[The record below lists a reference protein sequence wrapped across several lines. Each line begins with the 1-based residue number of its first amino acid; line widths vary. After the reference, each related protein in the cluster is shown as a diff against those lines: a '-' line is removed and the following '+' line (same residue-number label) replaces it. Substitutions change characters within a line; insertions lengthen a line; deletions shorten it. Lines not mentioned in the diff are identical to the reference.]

1 MIKAIFFDV
10 DGTLVP
16 SGGQTLPAE
25 TLCALKELRRKGI
38 HLFIATGRH
47 ISMLDGIRADFEFD
61 GYGTMNGQ
69 LFVCGD
75 KTVCGNPIPA
85 QGVREIVEAAA
96 AEHFSCIFLAAAEG
110 WTNMANDAARAFLEE
125 FNVAAPPTMPLE
137 YALGREIYQVIVLLA
152 PEEDHLLLDRAAHLT
167 TTRWHPGFL
176 DALAPGGGKATG
188 VQAVLDHL
196 GLTPEEIMAF
206 GDGGNDIS
214 MLQLAHIGVATG
226 NAGDHVKAAADYVCP
241 PVEEQGVLEAFRHFG
256 LIE

>member
-16 SGGQTLPAE
+16 SGGQHLPAE
-25 TLCALKELRRKGI
+25 TLSALQTLRRSGI
-38 HLFIATGRH
+38 RLFVATGRH
-47 ISMLDGIRADFEFD
+47 ISMLDGIRQDFEFD
-61 GYGTMNGQ
+61 GYATMNGQ
-69 LFVCGD
+69 HCTCSGLPVAR
-75 KTVCGNPIPA
+75 NPIPP
-85 QGVREIVEAAA
+85 QGVREIVAAA
-96 AEHFSCIFLAAAEG
+96 REEQFSCIFLEAEEL
-110 WTNMANDAARAFLEE
+110 WTNMSNGAARAFLEE
-125 FNVAAPPTMPLE
+125 FNVATPPTMPLE
-137 YALGREIYQVIVLLA
+137 RALEREIYQVIVLLS
-152 PEEDHLLLDRAAHLT
+152 PRQEHLLLDRANHLT

-196 GLTPEEIMAF
+196 GLTSDEVMAF

-214 MLQLAHIGVATG
+214 MLQLARIGVATG

>member
-16 SGGQTLPAE
+16 SGGQRLPAE
-25 TLCALKELRRKGI
+25 TLAALHTLRSKGI
-38 HLFIATGRH
+38 RLFAATGRH
-47 ISMLDGIRADFEFD
+47 ISMLDSIRQDFEFD
-61 GYGTMNGQ
+61 GYATMNGQ
-69 LFVCGD
+69 HCVCGGRM
-75 KTVCGNPIPA
+75 VCGSPIPSE
-85 QGVREIVEAAA
+85 GVREIVQAA
-96 AEHFSCIFLAAAEG
+96 AEKHFSCIFLEAEEL
-110 WTNMANDAARAFLEE
+110 WTNMSNGAARAFLEE

-137 YALGREIYQVIVLLA
+137 RALEREIYQVIVLLS
-152 PEEDHLLLDRAAHLT
+152 PEREHLLLDRATHLT

-188 VQAVLDHL
+188 VQAVLAHL
-196 GLTPEEIMAF
+196 GLTPEEAMAF

-241 PVEEQGVLEAFRHFG
+241 PVEEQGVLDAFRHFG
-256 LIE
+256 LLE

>member
-16 SGGQTLPAE
+16 SGGQRLPAE
-25 TLCALKELRRKGI
+25 TLSALQTLRRSGI
-38 HLFIATGRH
+38 RLFVATGRH
-47 ISMLDGIRADFEFD
+47 ISMLDGIRQDFEFD
-61 GYGTMNGQ
+61 GYATMNGQ
-69 LFVCGD
+69 HCTCSGLPVAR
-75 KTVCGNPIPA
+75 NPIPP
-85 QGVREIVEAAA
+85 QGVCEIVEAAR
-96 AEHFSCIFLAAAEG
+96 EEQFSCIFLEAEEL
-110 WTNMANDAARAFLEE
+110 WTNMSNGAARAFLEE
-125 FNVAAPPTMPLE
+125 FNVATPPTMPLE
-137 YALGREIYQVIVLLA
+137 RALEREIYQVIVLLS
-152 PEEDHLLLDRAAHLT
+152 PRQEHLLLDRANHLT

-196 GLTPEEIMAF
+196 GLTADEVMAF

-214 MLQLAHIGVATG
+214 MLQLASVGVATG